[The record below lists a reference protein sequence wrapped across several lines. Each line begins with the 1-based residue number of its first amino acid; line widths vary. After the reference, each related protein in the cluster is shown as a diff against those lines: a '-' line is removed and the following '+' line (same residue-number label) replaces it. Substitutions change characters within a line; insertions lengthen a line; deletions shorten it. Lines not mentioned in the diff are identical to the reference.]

1 MSLRNFRFDSLS
13 ETEIGASVV
22 LERAEHNHLFRVLRA
37 RAGETVGLLDGCGN
51 YGTARVEKGNLLTLL
66 TREKAQLPSK
76 RIHLYLAPPRRQKM
90 DMILK
95 QAAELGVYRIVPV
108 LCEYGVSEPGD
119 TAVGGRWKDLLFE
132 ACKQSA
138 NPFLPEV
145 SPVLPF
151 REAVED
157 ARAKCQFSAF
167 GSVRD
172 EGTFSFES
180 GDAAWFVG
188 PEGGY
193 SPEELTLLE
202 SYARPVRLGS
212 YILRVETAAIAGI
225 AKLL

>member
-13 ETEIGASVV
+13 ETEPGSPVI
-22 LERAEHNHLFRVLRA
+22 LERGEHNHLFRVLRA
-37 RAGETVGLLDGCGN
+37 RAGETVGLLDGVGN
-51 YGTARVEKGNLLTLL
+51 YGTAAVEKGNILPLLSK
-66 TREKAQLPSK
+66 EKAELPAK

-90 DMILK
+90 DNILK
-95 QAAELGVYRIVPV
+95 QAAELGVFRIVPV

-119 TAVGGRWKDLLFE
+119 SAVGGRWKDLLFE

-138 NPFLPEV
+138 NPYLPEI
-145 SPVLPF
+145 SPLLPF
-151 REAVED
+151 KD
-157 ARAKCQFSAF
+157 ALRDAMEKCKFLAF

-172 EGTFSFES
+172 KGSFSFDS

-188 PEGGY
+188 PEGGFA
-193 SPEELTLLE
+193 PEELELLE
-202 SYARPVRLGS
+202 QHAHPVRLGS